1 MSVLAWILLIV
12 FIGFFLF
19 EVVAFT
25 LSMIK
30 KRKEK
35 KMKQNTSV
43 DVNNVLDPKL
53 EGSKESSEQQ

>member
-12 FIGFFLF
+12 FIGFFVF

-25 LSMIK
+25 LSMLK

-43 DVNNVLDPKL
+43 DVNNVLGAQT
-53 EGSKESSEQQ
+53 EVSKESSEQQ